1 MPQEVT
7 LTRPCYP
14 AIRFFTLAVLLTCT
28 LIGSSALGQTG
39 GFTLPS
45 GCTLPFDNIAT
56 KPDPFKKCG
65 NCGVVSKTAKGAE
78 LQAKA
83 LQSQAKNDFCADT
96 SQITVVDFATLRQM
110 GAIAQQK
117 SWQVK
122 DITNRQELHGFFPVN
137 GRSIGEGDVVRLKA
151 WILAAHVSDCAA
163 GEEVNCGTPGFVNN
177 DLHIPLVDPSAGGQ
191 KQGECTSVTSEISP
205 HFRPATWSNLDL
217 KTPVKN
223 VVRVTGP
230 LFYDNAH
237 DPCATPQSTKAP
249 TGDPAR
255 STLWEIHPVYQLEV
269 CANTDASQCDVTSAD
284 STMWIAYDQWIK
296 DPSNQQATEAKGKT
310 DRDESSCAHPKPPA
324 AGSVPAQCPAGS
336 APSPSHRKKKSTS

>member
-1 MPQEVT
+1 M
-7 LTRPCYP
+7 TRPCHP
-14 AIRFFTLAVLLTCT
+14 AIRFFTFAVLLTCS
-28 LIGSSALGQTG
+28 LIGNPALGQTG

-56 KPDPFKKCG
+56 KPDPFQKCG
-65 NCGVVSKTAKGAE
+65 DCGVVSKTDKGAE

-96 SQITVVDFATLRQM
+96 SQITVVDFAALRQM
-110 GAIAQQK
+110 GTIAKQK
-117 SWQVK
+117 GWQVK

-151 WILAAHVSDCAA
+151 WMLAAHVSDCAA
-163 GEEVNCGTPGFVNN
+163 GEEVNCGIPGFVNN

-237 DPCATPQSTKAP
+237 DPCATPQSTSAP

-269 CANTDASQCDVTSAD
+269 CANTDASQCDVASAD

-296 DPSNQQATEAKGKT
+296 DPSNQQDTEATGKT

-324 AGSVPAQCPAGS
+324 AGSVPAQCPASS
-336 APSPSHRKKKSTS
+336 APSPSQRKKKSAS